1 MLDERVKALSVENI
15 RIADVYSQRAFW
27 KYNKNFIIRSRSDN
41 LLFYN
46 IDGHRKYLPDDNSL
60 GSSSLSGNKSSDNS
74 SFMVNPGDVVF
85 MPTGCSYKSLTTDK
99 DGNTAL
105 NVIFNIYGNNNEEI
119 ILDNKP
125 GLLNPD
131 IAPQVARNMCDIYE
145 AFLQG
150 GFANLLV
157 MEHMYKILH
166 LICTNHS
173 YHNSSKPS
181 FKSIMP
187 AVRHMQANLNKP
199 VSIEYLASLCFLSR
213 STFLRKFKS
222 EFNDSPFSY
231 HLKMRISKCHELLK
245 SNLYSVE
252 ALAELMGFYDKSHFL
267 KTMKKYTRAG
277 AVARL
282 DVNMAVIRHDT
293 DSVCQL

>member
-1 MLDERVKALSVENI
+1 MLDEQIKSLSFENI
-15 RIADVYSQRAFW
+15 RIANVYSQKSFW
-27 KYNKNFIIRSRSDN
+27 KYNKNYNIQSRSEN

-46 IDGHRKYLPDDNSL
+46 IVGHRKYILDNNPS
-60 GSSSLSGNKSSDNS
+60 GSSSPSGSKSSDNS
-74 SFMVNPGDVVF
+74 SFTVNPGDVVL

-105 NVIFNIYGNNNEEI
+105 NVIFNIYGSNGTEI

-125 GLLNPD
+125 GLLNPE
-131 IAPQVARNMCDIYE
+131 IAPQVARNMCDVYD

-150 GFANLLV
+150 GFANLVV

-166 LICTNHS
+166 LVCTNHS
-173 YHNSSKPS
+173 YNNGSSGNKPS

-231 HLKMRISKCHELLK
+231 HLKMRISKCRELLR

-267 KTMKKYTRAG
+267 RTLKKHSEAG
-277 AVARL
+277 SDANLSA
-282 DVNMAVIRHDT
+282 DT
-293 DSVCQL
+293 